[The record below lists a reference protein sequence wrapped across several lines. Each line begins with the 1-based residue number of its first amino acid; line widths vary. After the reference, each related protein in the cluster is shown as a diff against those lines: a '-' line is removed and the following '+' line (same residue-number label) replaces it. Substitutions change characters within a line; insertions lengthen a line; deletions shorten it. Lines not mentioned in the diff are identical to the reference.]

1 MFCVWPQP
9 NAHFSYKFAFCRDK
23 TMRRQTAPFVVGVH
37 LDLKN
42 DGFVWEC
49 PQKVKKTSSDILVG
63 FILTVNLQYSVNVA
77 PNRGL
82 LRFQLSRL

>member
-1 MFCVWPQP
+1 MC
-9 NAHFSYKFAFCRDK
+9 C
-23 TMRRQTAPFVVGVH
+23 FVVGFCFG
-37 LDLKN
+37 LKS
-42 DGFVWEC
+42 DGFAWEC

-63 FILTVNLQYSVNVA
+63 FILIVNLQYSVNVA